1 MATTFNASTDNAF
14 AGTQAAAPKSTS
26 VLSRIYAAMIASR
39 ERAAEREIERYIQ
52 LNGGTLTDHLE
63 RDISRNFGRIAG

>member
-1 MATTFNASTDNAF
+1 MATLFDASIDSSFVDTEVS
-14 AGTQAAAPKSTS
+14 APKSKS
-26 VLSRIYAAMIASR
+26 ILARIYAAMIASR

-63 RDISRNFGRIAG
+63 RNISRKFGHHAG